1 MRPLLGGVATLLF
14 VPGTSRR
21 HSPGLA
27 ARCHRYRL
35 GSRLGQ
41 GLAVAVAVVAF
52 GWAGPSRAAEDVMA
66 GVADLIRNHLVDE
79 GGALLFTRAGA
90 VLHDP
95 LSVEQFYRQR
105 AFVPAWSEGLQPSPN
120 ADVLVAAIRA
130 AEEEGLDPDHYHLP
144 EVTELLAIAR
154 RASPPET
161 APPTAL
167 LADLDL
173 LLTDAFLLLGC
184 HYSSGCVNPI
194 TVAAEWYARRRP
206 VDMGGILEEALREQQ
221 VDEALQRLLP
231 LSPAYQRLRAALE
244 RYRTLVAGDP
254 WPTVPDGP
262 LLRRP
267 MVDPGVALLR
277 ARLAATGDLPGDA
290 REGEQFDSAVRGAVC
305 RFQARHGLPVDGV
318 VGPATRRALNVPAAT
333 RLRQIEINL
342 ERLRWSPDKTA
353 GRVILIN
360 IADFRLAVIE
370 QGRSVTAMRVVAG
383 KPYWHTPVFT
393 AQMTYLVLNPS
404 WNVPPEITATEV
416 LPTLRRDPGY
426 LARLGL
432 NVLSGWGRS
441 LRVVDPG
448 TIDWGAVNATTSPY
462 RFQQPPG
469 PGNPLGRIKFML
481 PNPFHVYLH
490 DSPAR
495 ALFAQPVRAFSHGC
509 IRVEEPIELALY
521 ALRGSRTWTRD
532 ALLAA
537 IATGVEQTIY
547 LREPLDVTFLYLT
560 AWADEEGRLQFRDDV
575 YDRDAFLDRALH
587 EPPPIQP

>member
-1 MRPLLGGVATLLF
+1 MRPLLGGVAALL

-21 HSPGLA
+21 HRPGWA
-27 ARCHRYRL
+27 ARCDGCRS

-41 GLAVAVAVVAF
+41 WLAVAVAVVTF
-52 GWAGPSRAAEDVMA
+52 GSAAASLAAVEPMA
-66 GVADLIRNHLVDE
+66 GVADLIRNHLVEE

-120 ADVLVAAIRA
+120 ADVLVAAIRGA
-130 AEEEGLDPDHYHLP
+130 AEEGLDPDHYHIA

-161 APPTAL
+161 TPPAAL

-184 HYSSGCVNPI
+184 HYSSGCVNP
-194 TVAAEWYARRRP
+194 VAVASEWYARRRP
-206 VDMGGILEEALREQQ
+206 VDMGGVLEEALRGGRVE
-221 VDEALQRLLP
+221 ETLQRLLP

-244 RYRTLVAGDP
+244 RYRTLAAGDP

-262 LLRRP
+262 LLRRS
-267 MVDPGVALLR
+267 MVDPSVALLR
-277 ARLAATGDLPGDA
+277 ARLAATGDLPAEA
-290 REGEQFDSAVRGAVC
+290 REGEQFDSAVQGAVR
-305 RFQARHGLPVDGV
+305 RFQARHGLSVDGV
-318 VGPATRRALNVPAAT
+318 VGPATRRALNVPATA

-342 ERLRWSPDKTA
+342 ERLRWTPDKTA
-353 GRVILIN
+353 GRVIVIN
-360 IADFRLAVIE
+360 IADFRLEVFE
-370 QGRSVTAMRVVAG
+370 QGRPVTAMRVVAG
-383 KPYWHTPVFT
+383 KPYWHTPVFA

-416 LPTLRRDPGY
+416 LPAAGRDPGY

-441 LRVVDPG
+441 LRVVDPA
-448 TIDWGAVNATTSPY
+448 TINWGAVNAATSPY

-469 PGNPLGRIKFML
+469 PTNPLGRIKFML

-509 IRVEEPIELALY
+509 IRVEEPLDLALY
-521 ALRGSRTWTRD
+521 ALRGGRPWTRE

-560 AWADEEGRLQFRDDV
+560 AWVDEAGRLQFRDDI
-575 YDRDAFLDRALH
+575 YDRDAFLDRALR
-587 EPPPIQP
+587 EQTPIHP

>member
-1 MRPLLGGVATLLF
+1 MRPLLGGVAAW
-14 VPGTSRR
+14 VGHGTGGRWGHGWSARYGRR
-21 HSPGLA
+21 RLGRWLA
-27 ARCHRYRL
+27 A
-35 GSRLGQ
+35 
-41 GLAVAVAVVAF
+41 AVALVTL
-52 GWAGPSRAAEDVMA
+52 GWTGPSLAAGDLMA
-66 GVADLIRNHLVDE
+66 GVGDLIRDHLVAE
-79 GGALLFTRAGA
+79 GGALLFAGA
-90 VLHDP
+90 GVSLHDP
-95 LSVEQFYRQR
+95 LAVEQFYRQR
-105 AFVPAWSEGLQPSPN
+105 AFVPAWSEGLHPSPN

-130 AEEEGLDPDHYHLP
+130 AEGEGLPPDHYHLAA
-144 EVTELLAIAR
+144 VTDLLAIAR
-154 RASPPET
+154 RAPQPET
-161 APPTAL
+161 APPAAL

-173 LLTDAFLLLGC
+173 LLTDAFLVLGC

-206 VDMGGILEEALREQQ
+206 VDMNEVLEEALREQR

-231 LSPAYQRLRAALE
+231 LSPAYQRLRAALD
-244 RYRTLVAGDP
+244 RYRALAAGDP
-254 WPTVPDGP
+254 WPTVPEGP

-267 MVDPGVALLR
+267 MVDPRVALLR
-277 ARLAATGDLPGDA
+277 ARLAVTGDLSAEA
-290 REGEQFDSAVRGAVC
+290 REGEQFDSTVRSAVR
-305 RFQARHGLPVDGV
+305 RFQARHGLPADGV
-318 VGPATRRALNVPAAT
+318 VGPATRHALNVPATT

-342 ERLRWSPDKTA
+342 ERLRWSPDKTG
-353 GRVILIN
+353 GRVVLIN
-360 IADFRLAVIE
+360 IADFRLEVFE
-370 QGRSVTAMRVVAG
+370 QGRPVTAMRVVAG

-404 WNVPPEITATEV
+404 WNVPPEITAAEV
-416 LPTLRRDPGY
+416 LPAVSRDSGY

-448 TIDWGAVNATTSPY
+448 TIDWGSVNKATSPY

-469 PGNPLGRIKFML
+469 PSNPLGRIKFML

-509 IRVEEPIELALY
+509 IRVEEPLDLALY
-521 ALRGSRTWTRD
+521 ALRDSRRWTRE

-575 YDRDAFLDRALH
+575 YDRDAFLDRALR
-587 EPPPIQP
+587 EQTPILP

>member
-1 MRPLLGGVATLLF
+1 
-14 VPGTSRR
+14 
-21 HSPGLA
+21 
-27 ARCHRYRL
+27 L
-35 GSRLGQ
+35 GSQLGRW
-41 GLAVAVAVVAF
+41 LAVALAVVTL
-52 GWAGPSRAAEDVMA
+52 GWAGPSVAADDRMA
-66 GVADLIRNHLVDE
+66 GVADLIRNHLVE
-79 GGALLFTRAGA
+79 QGGALLFTRAG
-90 VLHDP
+90 VSLHDP
-95 LSVEQFYRQR
+95 LAVEQFYRQR
-105 AFVPAWSEGLQPSPN
+105 GFVPAWSEELHPSSN
-120 ADVLVAAIRA
+120 ADVLVAAVRA
-130 AEEEGLDPDHYHLP
+130 AEGEGLAPDHYHLAA
-144 EVTELLAIAR
+144 VTDLLAIAR
-154 RASPPET
+154 RAPHPET
-161 APPTAL
+161 APPAAL

-194 TVAAEWYARRRP
+194 TVASEWYARRRP
-206 VDMGGILEEALREQQ
+206 VDIGGILEEALREQR

-244 RYRTLVAGDP
+244 RYRTFAAGDR
-254 WPTVPDGP
+254 WASVPDGP

-267 MVDPGVALLR
+267 MVDPSVALLR
-277 ARLAATGDLPGDA
+277 ARLAATGDLPAEA
-290 REGEQFDSAVRGAVC
+290 RQGEPFDSTVRGAVR
-305 RFQARHGLPVDGV
+305 RFQARHGLAVDGV
-318 VGPATRRALNVPAAT
+318 VGPATRRALNVPATA

-360 IADFRLAVIE
+360 IADFRLEVIE
-370 QGRSVTAMRVVAG
+370 HGQPVMAMRVVAG

-404 WNVPPEITATEV
+404 WNVPPEITTSEV
-416 LPTLRRDPGY
+416 LPGVGRDPGY

-448 TIDWGAVNATTSPY
+448 SVDWRAVNTATSPY

-469 PGNPLGRIKFML
+469 PTNPLGRIKFML

-495 ALFAQPVRAFSHGC
+495 ELFAQPVRAFSHGC
-509 IRVEEPIELALY
+509 IRVEEPLDLALY
-521 ALRGSRTWTRD
+521 ALRGSRSWTHE

-537 IATGVEQTIY
+537 IATGGEQTIC

-560 AWADEEGRLQFRDDV
+560 AWADEEGRLQFREDV
-575 YDRDAFLDRALH
+575 YDRDAFLARALH
-587 EPPPIQP
+587 EATPIRP